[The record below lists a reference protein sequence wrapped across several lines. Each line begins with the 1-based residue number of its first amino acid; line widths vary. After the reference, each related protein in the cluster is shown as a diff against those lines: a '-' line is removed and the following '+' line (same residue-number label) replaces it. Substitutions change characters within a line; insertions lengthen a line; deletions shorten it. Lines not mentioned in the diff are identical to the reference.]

1 MITLTEIETIL
12 IACLPALTS
21 IVSIL
26 TAVTT
31 IIKSLNKLKDNEE
44 LKAERDALA
53 EQNKKVLAECKVMK
67 KQIALYIEK
76 AIKVAY
82 NDMTEVQDDKDLQV

>member
-53 EQNKKVLAECKVMK
+53 EQNRILMKEMK
-67 KQIALYIEK
+67 KQQKLFKLLIQK
-76 AIKVAY
+76 TCKVHY
-82 NDMTEVQDDKDLQV
+82 EDLDEVKDDEELQI